1 MSVLFVL
8 FALLSVTLG
17 DVVLVNWKGTCSS
30 NQGFGYTFISY
41 NGGEAFKPDGKNG
54 AMVPCDEY
62 FEISFSFVDS
72 TTGHVISFPAATT
85 GIYSVL
91 KTYNTNGVIVVQ
103 MTPEVAG
110 WGNGFFA
117 VGNPVDTV
125 TNQPY
130 TFVCTNGVGSVHFV
144 TNYYLA
150 ATNNVIPPT
159 SPSNYLRAL
168 DTVIDSG
175 NWNVGNV
182 TEPFP
187 SFQGSMQLGLS
198 VCNEAAE
205 TSITYPFPAFT
216 TTVQTLAS
224 TSSNNGQQTSAST
237 STNNGQKTS
246 ANNGQQ
252 TSASTSD
259 TNGQQTSASTSD
271 TNGQQTSAT
280 IGQQTSDTNGQ
291 PTSAYNLPSI
301 LPTYFQP
308 SQITGE
314 GFVVQAS
321 AMVIFAIVLI
331 LL

>member
-1 MSVLFVL
+1 MSALFLL

-103 MTPEVAG
+103 MTPEVSG
-110 WGNGFFA
+110 WGNGYFT

-159 SPSNYLRAL
+159 SPNNYLRAL

-205 TSITYPFPAFT
+205 TPITYPFPAFT
-216 TTVQTLAS
+216 TTVQTSASTSANNGKQTSAS
-224 TSSNNGQQTSAST
+224 TSSNNVQQTSVS
-237 STNNGQKTS
+237 SS

-252 TSASTSD
+252 TSASTAN
-259 TNGQQTSASTSD
+259 NGQQTSATNGQQTSD
-271 TNGQQTSAT
+271 TNGQQTSAN
-280 IGQQTSDTNGQ
+280 NGQ
-291 PTSAYNLPSI
+291 PTSAYNLPSN

-308 SQITGE
+308 SQIKGE

-321 AMVIFAIVLI
+321 AMMIIFAIVLI